1 MATPGVNL
9 ESLANLQA
17 EELIKLIEILQGLAA
32 SRTEGAPTPTT
43 PRRPNTPTTSAGEE
57 EAILWEQVGTGPVP
71 LPDRPPVRPPPTN
84 KQTLEDRTRNNLL
97 NPDATFTD
105 ICRKQEKTNSLAAY
119 PAIFDLQDD
128 GGATRSER
136 MNILESLPRQ
146 ERPALL
152 IIVKEPTRHIRVL
165 WGIKKL
171 SFSYANRTTLDSHI
185 IAFSSNI
192 VAGNTPPTIAIDDEW
207 WNLEDHPVPS
217 QLTAAYKINKI
228 RPEDTVIPQEVTGS
242 ETARIT

>member
-9 ESLANLQA
+9 EALANLQA
-17 EELIKLIEILQGLAA
+17 DELIKLIEILQGLAA

-136 MNILESLPRQ
+136 MNILAPLSRQ
-146 ERPALL
+146 ERQALL
-152 IIVKEPTRHIRVL
+152 VISEEPTLHIRVL
-165 WGIKKL
+165 WGIEKL
-171 SFSYANRTTLDSHI
+171 PFSYVNRTSLDDHI
-185 IAFSSNI
+185 VAFSCHI
-192 VAGNTPPTIAIDDEW
+192 VAGNTPRTITIDNEW

-217 QLTAAYKINKI
+217 QLTAASDISNIK
-228 RPEDTVIPQEVTGS
+228 PEDTGTPHVVTG
-242 ETARIT
+242 